1 MYRIVLTPLFIGI
14 LAMQLNL
21 DVHIGGNMLDITLKM
36 LKEKYKISDY
46 IVDLYNKALS
56 DVSDEFAKYDE
67 IREYNQ
73 LKVLN
78 ALQEE
83 RISDAHF
90 TNSSGYGYGDIGR
103 DALDKVFARIFN
115 AESALVRPHF
125 VNGTHAI
132 GAALFGNLRPNDTL
146 LSVCGKPYDTL
157 HNIIGI
163 NKNENI
169 GSLKEYNVNYK
180 QIDLLENNSLDYS
193 SIKEHLEEDKSIK
206 VVHIQRSTGYGW
218 RKALAISEIEKLI
231 SFIKEIRS
239 DVITFIDNCYGEFV
253 EVLEPTDV
261 GADLMAGSL
270 IKNIGGGIAPTGG
283 YIVGKEK
290 YVEQA
295 AFRLTIPGIGGECG
309 STFGVMRSLYQG
321 LFLAPH
327 VTMEAIKGAVFTSR
341 LLELA
346 GYEVLPKFNDHRSD
360 IIQAIKFGDKEKLIQ
375 FCKGIQQGSPI
386 DSFVECEPWDMPG
399 YDDEVIM
406 AAGAFIQ
413 GASIE
418 LSADAPIREPYIA
431 YLQGG
436 LTFDHA
442 KIGVLIGLQRTLR

>member
-1 MYRIVLTPLFIGI
+1 MLNYTKELLNKKYRINDTVLSLYERA
-14 LAMQLNL
+14 LE
-21 DVHIGGNMLDITLKM
+21 DVKDQFTL
-36 LKEKYKISDY
+36 
-46 IVDLYNKALS
+46 
-56 DVSDEFAKYDE
+56 YDE

-73 LKVLN
+73 FKVLN

-83 RISDAHF
+83 RISDSHF

-103 DALDKVFARIFN
+103 DALDKVYARVFKCE
-115 AESALVRPHF
+115 AALVRPHF

-132 GAALFGNLRPNDTL
+132 GAALFGNLRPGDTM
-146 LSVCGKPYDTL
+146 LSICGKPYDTL

-163 NKNENI
+163 SGKNNI
-169 GSLKEYNVNYK
+169 GSLREYNVNYK
-180 QIDLLENNSLDYS
+180 QVDLKEDGSIDFEAVKKTIAEDRT
-193 SIKEHLEEDKSIK
+193 IKL
-206 VVHIQRSTGYGW
+206 VHIQRSTGYGW
-218 RKALAISEIEKLI
+218 RKSLLVSEIKEII
-231 SFIKEIRS
+231 SFIKGIDENLICF
-239 DVITFIDNCYGEFV
+239 VDNCYGEFIDYI
-253 EVLEPTDV
+253 EPTEV
-261 GADLMAGSL
+261 GADLAAGSL

-290 YVEQA
+290 FVEQA

-309 STFGVMRSLYQG
+309 STFGVMRLLYQG

-327 VTMEAIKGAVFTSR
+327 TAIEAVKGAVFCSR
-341 LLELA
+341 IMELA
-346 GYEVLPKFNDHRSD
+346 GFEVLPKYNDIRSD
-360 IIQAIKFGDKEKLIQ
+360 IIQAVKFNDKDKLIQ
-375 FCKGIQQGSPI
+375 FCKGIQAGSPV

-399 YDDEVIM
+399 YTDQVIM

-413 GASIE
+413 GSSIE

-442 KIGVLIGLQRTLR
+442 KIGILIALSRILK

>member
-1 MYRIVLTPLFIGI
+1 
-14 LAMQLNL
+14 
-21 DVHIGGNMLDITLKM
+21 M
-36 LKEKYKISDY
+36 LKYTNDLLKNKYKINDRV
-46 IVDLYNKALS
+46 IELYERALK
-56 DVSDEFAKYDE
+56 DVEKQFAAYNE

-83 RISDAHF
+83 RISDSHF

-103 DALDKVFARIFN
+103 DALDKVYARIFHT
-115 AESALVRPHF
+115 ESALVRPHF

-132 GAALFGNLRPNDTL
+132 GAALFGNLRPGDTM
-146 LSVCGKPYDTL
+146 LSICGTPYDTL

-163 NKNENI
+163 SGKNNI
-169 GSLKEYNVNYK
+169 GSLREYGVNYK
-180 QIDLLENNSLDYS
+180 QIDLKADGK
-193 SIKEHLEEDKSIK
+193 IDIDKVKEVLIEDKSIK
-206 VVHIQRSTGYGW
+206 LVHIQRSTGYGW
-218 RKALAISEIEKLI
+218 RKSMLISEIGNIIKQ
-231 SFIKEIRS
+231 IKEIR
-239 DVITFIDNCYGEFV
+239 DNLICFVDNCYGEFIDIY
-253 EVLEPTDV
+253 EPTDV
-261 GADLMAGSL
+261 GADLVAGSL

-283 YIVGKEK
+283 YIAGKSR

-295 AFRLTIPGIGGECG
+295 SFRLTIPGIGGECG
-309 STFGVMRSLYQG
+309 STFGVMRLLYQG

-327 VTMEAIKGAVFTSR
+327 VAIEAVKGAVFCSR
-341 LLELA
+341 IMELA
-346 GYEVLPKFNDHRSD
+346 GFEVLPHFEDKRSD
-360 IIQAIKFGDKEKLIQ
+360 IIQAIKFNDREKLIN
-375 FCKGIQQGSPI
+375 FCKGIQYGSPV

-399 YDDEVIM
+399 YNDQVIM

-442 KIGVLIGLQRTLR
+442 KIGILIALSRVI